1 MENPKQG
8 RAVPVVIGAL
18 AGLALWLVDM
28 PALQAALT
36 ERMQFLLGSLVVV
49 FFGLLLALTG
59 PLRAGRAI
67 AAALP
72 LAVGVAL
79 MLLMASMRHET
90 VAAFHFSDLAFVAA
104 FVLAVLPLPFV
115 IAAAGPGWRD
125 YGAVF
130 GEGWLL
136 VMRGS
141 LAWILAGLVW
151 GVIWIADALMGLV
164 GLGVMKQLLA
174 QGGPLPGMVTGAAL
188 GLGVALAVE
197 HEDLLSPEPVLR
209 ALRWLVLP
217 LLAVMLAFF
226 LALPV
231 QGLSGLPAGLS
242 AAVILLGLSAAAV
255 LLATLTVGTDEE
267 EAAGMG
273 RWLVLG
279 GQGLAAILPL
289 PVALAAWSVW
299 LRVAQHGWT
308 PGRVFVAGLVLLAAG
323 HAALYLLALLQ
334 GGLRGAAAWRGGLRR
349 ANMVMAGAA
358 MAAAA
363 LWLSPLLNAEAI
375 SARSQVLRFEAG
387 EVAAAD
393 LDLAAL
399 ERWGL
404 PGRAALARLEV
415 LAQDAGQADLA
426 ARLEARQGER
436 AGSADPQTAAQEAEA
451 MLAQLRAILPVQPA
465 GATAGRDRLLAGIGA
480 QELQA
485 WVDACRTPLPGQAE
499 RPGCVMLLADFLPDL
514 PGEEALV
521 LLRGPEG
528 FMRYEGLALQGGAV
542 QRRSVAAMTGMLAD
556 REAGAALI
564 ASLQEGVPGLQP
576 APVNMLDMA
585 GGVLLLP

>member
-1 MENPKQG
+1 MENLKQG
-8 RAVPVVIGAL
+8 RVVPVLTGAL

-49 FFGLLLALTG
+49 FFGIMLALTG
-59 PLRAGRAI
+59 PLRTGRAI

-72 LAVGVAL
+72 LAVGVAA
-79 MLLMASMRHET
+79 LLLLASMRHEMM
-90 VAAFHFSDLAFVAA
+90 AAFHFSDLAFVAA
-104 FVLAVLPLPFV
+104 FVVAALPLPFV

-130 GEGWLL
+130 GESWLL

-141 LAWILAGLVW
+141 LAWIMAGLVW

-164 GLGVMKQLLA
+164 GLGVMKDLLA
-174 QGGPLPGMVTGAAL
+174 QGGPLPGMVTGASL

-197 HEDLLSPEPVLR
+197 HEDLLSPDPVLR

-217 LLAVMLAFF
+217 LLGVMVAFF

-255 LLATLTVGTDEE
+255 LLATLAVGADEA
-267 EAAGMG
+267 EAAEAG
-273 RWLVLG
+273 RWLALG
-279 GQGLAAILPL
+279 AQGLTALLPL
-289 PVALAAWSVW
+289 PVALAGWSLW

-308 PGRVFVAGLVLLAAG
+308 PGRVFVAGLAVLAAG
-323 HAALYLLALLQ
+323 YAGLYLLALL
-334 GGLRGAAAWRGGLRR
+334 RGMRRGVAGWREGIRR
-349 ANMVMAGAA
+349 ANMWMAGAVI
-358 MAAAA
+358 AAAA

-375 SARSQVLRFEAG
+375 SARSQVQRFEAG
-387 EVAAAD
+387 LVPAGD

-399 ERWGL
+399 ERWGR
-404 PGRAALARLEV
+404 PGQAALERLAL
-415 LAQDAGQADLA
+415 LAQEEGQADLA
-426 ARLEARQGER
+426 DRLAARQGER
-436 AGSADPQTAAQEAEA
+436 AASGDPQTAAQEAEA
-451 MLAQLRAILPVQPA
+451 MLAQLRDILPVQPA
-465 GATAGRDRLLAGIGA
+465 GATAARDRLLAGIGA
-480 QELQA
+480 AELQA
-485 WVDACRTPLPGQAE
+485 WVDACRTPLPGQPE
-499 RPGCVMLLADFLPDL
+499 RPGCVIVLADFLPDL

-521 LLRGPEG
+521 VLRGPEG
-528 FMRYEGLALQGGAV
+528 FLRYEGLALQGGGV
-542 QRRSVAAMTGMLAD
+542 QRRSVGAMTGMLAD

-564 ASLQEGVPGLQP
+564 AALQDGLPALRP

-585 GGVLLLP
+585 EGILLLP